1 MYGFRREYW
10 KQKQH
15 MWPVPSNATTVVTDS
30 QFLCKDGRKIRVGDC
45 ALFKPPQDSPPFIG
59 IIRRL
64 TFNKEENPSFEVN
77 WLYRPADLKLAK
89 GIFLEAAPN
98 EIFFSFHKDE
108 ISAASLLHPCKVAFL
123 HKGVEL
129 PSGLSA
135 FVCRRAYD
143 IVRNCLRWLTDQDY
157 LNEQQEEINQLLEK
171 TKLEMHGAVQ
181 SGGRSPKPLN
191 CPTSAQ
197 SLKSGSD
204 SIQSSS
210 FGVQSKGKRRERG
223 DQGSDSSKR
232 ERLFKAEE
240 GDSGHF
246 RPESMLKSEIA
257 KITDEGGLVDF
268 EGVEKLVQLMQL
280 ESGDKKIDLAGRVML
295 VNVITVTDRYDC
307 LSRFV
312 QLKGLPVLDEW
323 LQEVHKGKIGDGN
336 ILKESEKSVEDFLLA
351 LLRALD
357 KLPVNL
363 NSLQTCN
370 VGKSVNYLRSH
381 KNAEI
386 QRKARSLVDTWKKR
400 VEAEMKMTDSQSVS
414 THGVSWPAKP
424 ASSEVSQVG
433 NRKTGVSSENVAKSS
448 GVQPSASKIPQSKPN
463 SGELLSKS
471 SSPLGSAKGMCTLAG
486 SNSKDRNMK
495 VLVGAVTSD
504 LPLTSIKEEK
514 SSGSSQSQ
522 TNSLS
527 CSSEHAK
534 TIGSC
539 REDARSS
546 SVVSI
551 SAGKIHGG
559 VSRNRKSSNGLRGAG
574 QAVPQKEPRSAKN
587 SSRNSPAGKVS
598 PTQTSHEKS
607 PDHPL
612 ADQWNSQRLILRL
625 PNSGR
630 SPSTGAS
637 GGTFEEPAIFCG
649 KASPPAEKNDSQ
661 DRRVKAKSDRL
672 QTNVASN
679 LINDASDANGALTG
693 FEEGKGSP
701 IGDDQC
707 MATED
712 GNKVAEI
719 SKPTSSSSGF
729 VSRSGQIYDASLS
742 PMNALVES
750 CVKFSEASVSTSLG
764 DDGMNLLASVAAGEI
779 FRSKNDSPLA
789 SPERKYPAADE
800 SSSGN
805 DCKSKHYDG
814 RVART
819 LSKSDGGATG
829 EHHLETVDPLQFKN
843 DSRHPVTMV
852 CCEDSGVG
860 EAVSSSCV
868 EKTGDG
874 IIRTNIS
881 DLSQKAEGPY
891 QLQFKNDSRHP
902 VTTVSRDGAGDGES
916 VSSSCVEKAGDGR
929 NRMRFSDLLQKA
941 EGPCLLPEPKEGVS
955 EITVPAIKEAD
966 VEPGG
971 ANHLNDQ
978 ELGIQ
983 LAKGSSSSDSKLKSR
998 NSSFDDDKKLDHLD
1012 ERITEQEKI
1021 LVSKEVLA
1029 SVNIEKKEADEK
1041 LTELSSNVGNE
1052 NQIIAENVSGTGMTV
1067 QKPSPVA
1074 EKCEP
1079 IDLKKED
1086 VMLPT
1091 AAGNALMISRD
1102 ENADEMKSGE
1112 VEPDKKPM
1120 DLDSAISAGING
1132 YIEENLG
1139 TKEVLDHCSGVSGHA
1154 KLPIISG
1161 KEIDV
1166 PKTSEYNLD
1175 GIESEAALERHA
1187 SSVNPSL
1194 TDSGSDTAVKL
1205 DFDLNEGFPVD
1216 DVSQGEIVRLE
1227 EPTTLSAVH
1236 VPCAL
1241 PFPTSSMSG
1250 SLYASITAASAA
1262 KGPVIPPESPMRYKV
1277 ELGWK
1282 GSAATSAFR
1291 PAEPRK
1297 IAEAPSNTTDIPLV
1311 DATPIKQVRPL
1322 LDFDLNVADELSFDD
1337 VASHGSLESGPHD
1350 RSSTVGFDLDLNRVD
1365 ETPESGSFSM
1375 SKLDIP
1381 SLPSKPSL
1389 SGGISNGGSVSR
1401 DFDLNNGP
1409 GLDEVGTEV
1418 PARSQQMKSTITFP
1432 SVVHGARANNPEFGN
1447 YSSWF
1452 PPGNSYS
1459 AITVPPLLPGREQS
1473 YVAGAQRIM
1482 FPTGSTPFSTEF
1494 YRGPVLSSSPAVAYP
1509 PTTTFPYPGF
1519 PFETNFPLSSNS
1531 FSGCSTAYMDSSTL
1545 GGLCFPTMPLQ
1556 PVGPGVVSSTYP
1568 RPYVMSLPGGTS
1580 NVIPDSRKWGS
1591 QSLDLNSGPGS
1602 GADTE
1607 GRDDRLPSGLR
1618 QIPVPNSQALMEEH
1632 MKMFQVAGVLKRKEP
1647 DGGWDGADRLS
1658 YKQPSWQ

>member
-1 MYGFRREYW
+1 MYGFRGEDW
-10 KQKQH
+10 KQNRH

-45 ALFKPPQDSPPFIG
+45 ALFKPPQDSPPFVG
-59 IIRRL
+59 IIRRF

-98 EIFFSFHKDE
+98 EIFYSFHKDE

-123 HKGVEL
+123 RKGVEL
-129 PSGLSA
+129 PSGISA

-143 IVRNCLRWLTDQDY
+143 IVRNCLWWLTDQEY
-157 LNEQQEEINQLLEK
+157 LNEEINQLLEK
-171 TKLEMHGAVQ
+171 TKLEMHGVVQ

-191 CPTSAQ
+191 CPSSTQ

-210 FGVQSKGKRRERG
+210 FGVQSKGKKRERG
-223 DQGSDSSKR
+223 DQGSDSSKK

-240 GDSGHF
+240 GDSGQY
-246 RPESMLKSEIA
+246 RSESMLKSEIA
-257 KITDEGGLVDF
+257 KITDKGGLVDF

-280 ESGDKKIDLAGRVML
+280 GSGDKKIDLAGRVML
-295 VNVITVTDRYDC
+295 ANVIAVTDRYDC
-307 LSRFV
+307 LSWFV

-336 ILKESEKSVEDFLLA
+336 MLKESDKSVEDFLLA

-363 NSLQTCN
+363 NALQTCN
-370 VGKSVNYLRSH
+370 VGKSVNHLRSH

-433 NRKTGVSSENVAKSS
+433 NRKTGVSSENVSKSS
-448 GVQPSASKIPQSKPN
+448 PVQPSVSKIPQSKPN

-471 SSPLGSAKGMCTLAG
+471 SSPPGSAKGMCTLAG

-504 LPLTSIKEEK
+504 LPLTPIKEER

-546 SVVSI
+546 SAVSM

-587 SSRNSPAGKVS
+587 SSRNSPAEKVS
-598 PTQTSHEKS
+598 PTQTSQEKS

-612 ADQWNSQRLILRL
+612 ADQGNSQRLILRL

-630 SPSTGAS
+630 SPSRGAS
-637 GGTFEEPAIFCG
+637 GGTFEEPAILCG
-649 KASPPAEKNDSQ
+649 KASPPADKNESQ
-661 DRRVKAKSDRL
+661 DRRVKAKTDCL
-672 QTNVASN
+672 QTYVASN
-679 LINDASDANGALTG
+679 LINDASDSNGALTG

-701 IGDDQC
+701 VSDERC
-707 MATED
+707 RATED
-712 GNKVAEI
+712 SNKVAEL

-750 CVKFSEASVSTSLG
+750 CVKFSEASVSTSPG

-779 FRSKNDSPLA
+779 FRSKNNSPLA
-789 SPERKYPAADE
+789 SPERKSPAADE

-805 DCKSKHYDG
+805 DCKSKLYDG
-814 RVART
+814 GVART

-843 DSRHPVTMV
+843 DSRHPVTTV
-852 CCEDSGVG
+852 SCEGSGVV

-868 EKTGDG
+868 ENTGDG
-874 IIRTNIS
+874 ITQKIIS
-881 DLSQKAEGPY
+881 DVLQKAEGLYP
-891 QLQFKNDSRHP
+891 LQFKNDSRHP
-902 VTTVSRDGAGDGES
+902 LTTVSRDGDGES
-916 VSSSCVEKAGDGR
+916 VSSSCVEKGGDGR
-929 NRMRFSDLLQKA
+929 TRMRFSDLLQKA
-941 EGPCLLPEPKEGVS
+941 DGPCLLPEPKEGVS
-955 EITVPAIKEAD
+955 ETSVAAIKEAD

-978 ELGIQ
+978 KDLGIQ
-983 LAKGSSSSDSKLKSR
+983 WAKGSSSDPKLKSR
-998 NSSFDDDKKLDHLD
+998 NSSFDEDKKFDHLD
-1012 ERITEQEKI
+1012 ERITEHEKI
-1021 LVSKEVLA
+1021 SVSKEVLS
-1029 SVNIEKKEADEK
+1029 SVNIEKKEVDK
-1041 LTELSSNVGNE
+1041 NLPELSSDVGNE
-1052 NQIIAENVSGTGMTV
+1052 NQIIAEKVSGTDITV

-1074 EKCEP
+1074 ENCEP

-1091 AAGNALMISRD
+1091 AAGNALMVSSD
-1102 ENADEMKSGE
+1102 ENADDMKAGE
-1112 VEPDKKPM
+1112 IEPDKKPM
-1120 DLDSAISAGING
+1120 GQDSTVSAGING
-1132 YIEENLG
+1132 YIEESLG
-1139 TKEVLDHCSGVSGHA
+1139 TKEVLGHCSGVSGHA
-1154 KLPIISG
+1154 MLPVIPR

-1166 PKTSEYNLD
+1166 PKTSECNLD
-1175 GIESEAALERHA
+1175 GIEYVAALERHV

-1216 DVSQGEIVRLE
+1216 DVSQGDIVRQE
-1227 EPTTLSAVH
+1227 EPATLSAVH

-1241 PFPTSSMSG
+1241 PFPMSSMSG

-1262 KGPVIPPESPMRYKV
+1262 KGPVVPPESPMRNKG

-1297 IAEAPSNTTDIPLV
+1297 IAEAPSNTTDIPSV

-1322 LDFDLNVADELSFDD
+1322 LDFDLNVADELSFED

-1365 ETPESGSFSM
+1365 ETPESGSFSI
-1375 SKLDIP
+1375 SRLNIP

-1432 SVVHGARANNPEFGN
+1432 SAVHGARANNPEFGN

-1459 AITVPPLLPGREQS
+1459 AITVPPLLPGRGEQS

-1482 FPTGSTPFSTEF
+1482 FPTGSTPFGTEF
-1494 YRGPVLSSSPAVAYP
+1494 YKGPVLSSSPAVAYP
-1509 PTTTFPYPGF
+1509 PTTPFPYPGF

-1531 FSGCSTAYMDSSTL
+1531 FSGSTAYMDSSTL

-1556 PVGPGVVSSTYP
+1556 PVGPGGVVSSTYP

-1618 QIPVPNSQALMEEH
+1618 QIPAPNSQALMEEH

>member
-1 MYGFRREYW
+1 MYGFRGEDW
-10 KQKQH
+10 KQSRH

-45 ALFKPPQDSPPFIG
+45 ALFKPLQDSPPFVG

-98 EIFFSFHKDE
+98 EIFYSFHKDE

-123 HKGVEL
+123 RKGVEL
-129 PSGLSA
+129 PSGISA

-157 LNEQQEEINQLLEK
+157 LNEEINQLLEK

-181 SGGRSPKPLN
+181 SGGRSSKPLN
-191 CPTSAQ
+191 CPTTTQ
-197 SLKSGSD
+197 SLKSSSD

-210 FGVQSKGKRRERG
+210 FGVQSKGKKRERG
-223 DQGSDSSKR
+223 DQGSDSSKK
-232 ERLFKAEE
+232 ERLFKTEE
-240 GDSGHF
+240 GDSGQF

-257 KITDEGGLVDF
+257 KITDKGGLVDF
-268 EGVEKLVQLMQL
+268 DGVEKLVQLMQL

-295 VNVITVTDRYDC
+295 VNVIAVTDQYDC
-307 LSRFV
+307 LSWFV
-312 QLKGLPVLDEW
+312 QFKGLPVLDEW

-336 ILKESEKSVEDFLLA
+336 MLKESDKSVEDFLLA

-363 NSLQTCN
+363 NALQTCN
-370 VGKSVNYLRSH
+370 VGKSVNHLRSH

-424 ASSEVSQVG
+424 ASSEGSQVG
-433 NRKTGVSSENVAKSS
+433 NRKTGVSSENVAKTSA
-448 GVQPSASKIPQSKPN
+448 VQPSVSKIPHSKPN

-471 SSPLGSAKGMCTLAG
+471 PSPPGSTKGMSTLAG
-486 SNSKDRNMK
+486 SNSKEKNMK
-495 VLVGAVTSD
+495 LMVGAVTSD
-504 LPLTSIKEEK
+504 LPLTPIKEER

-534 TIGSC
+534 TIVSC

-546 SVVSI
+546 SAVSM

-574 QAVPQKEPRSAKN
+574 HAVPQKEPRSAKN
-587 SSRNSPAGKVS
+587 SSRNSPAEKVS

-612 ADQWNSQRLILRL
+612 ADQGNSQRLILRL

-630 SPSTGAS
+630 SPSRGAS
-637 GGTFEEPAIFCG
+637 GGTFEEPAILCS
-649 KASPPAEKNDSQ
+649 KASPPAEKNESQ
-661 DRRVKAKSDRL
+661 DTRVKAKTDCL
-672 QTNVASN
+672 QTNAASN

-701 IGDDQC
+701 IGDERC

-712 GNKVAEI
+712 GNKVAKI
-719 SKPTSSSSGF
+719 LKPTSSSSGF

-750 CVKFSEASVSTSLG
+750 CVKFSEASVSTSPG

-779 FRSKNDSPLA
+779 FRSKNESPLA
-789 SPERKYPAADE
+789 SPERKSPPADE

-814 RVART
+814 GVART
-819 LSKSDGGATG
+819 LSKSDGGTTG

-843 DSRHPVTMV
+843 DSRHPVTAV
-852 CCEDSGVG
+852 SCEGSVVG

-868 EKTGDG
+868 EKTGDD
-874 IIRTNIS
+874 ITRKNI
-881 DLSQKAEGPY
+881 
-891 QLQFKNDSRHP
+891 
-902 VTTVSRDGAGDGES
+902 
-916 VSSSCVEKAGDGR
+916 
-929 NRMRFSDLLQKA
+929 SDLLQKA
-941 EGPCLLPEPKEGVS
+941 EGPCLLPEPKAGVS
-955 EITVPAIKEAD
+955 EVTVPAIKEAD

-978 ELGIQ
+978 KDLGIQ
-983 LAKGSSSSDSKLKSR
+983 WAKGSSSSDSKLKSR
-998 NSSFDDDKKLDHLD
+998 NSSFDEDKKFDHLD
-1012 ERITEQEKI
+1012 ERITEHDKI
-1021 LVSKEVLA
+1021 LVSKKVLE
-1029 SVNIEKKEADEK
+1029 SVNIEKKEVDEK
-1041 LTELSSNVGNE
+1041 LPELSSDIGNE
-1052 NQIIAENVSGTGMTV
+1052 NQIIAEKVSGTGITV
-1067 QKPSPVA
+1067 QKPSLVA
-1074 EKCEP
+1074 ENCEP

-1086 VMLPT
+1086 IMLPT
-1091 AAGNALMISRD
+1091 AAGNALMVSRD
-1102 ENADEMKSGE
+1102 KNADDMKSGE
-1112 VEPDKKPM
+1112 IEPDKKPM
-1120 DLDSAISAGING
+1120 DLDSAVSAGING
-1132 YIEENLG
+1132 YVEESLG
-1139 TKEVLDHCSGVSGHA
+1139 TKEVLGHCSGISGHA
-1154 KLPIISG
+1154 ELPIIPG

-1166 PKTSEYNLD
+1166 PKTSECNLD
-1175 GIESEAALERHA
+1175 GIESEAALKRHA
-1187 SSVNPSL
+1187 SSVNPPL

-1216 DVSQGEIVRLE
+1216 DVSQGEIVRQE
-1227 EPTTLSAVH
+1227 EPATLSAVH

-1241 PFPTSSMSG
+1241 PFPMSSMSG

-1262 KGPVIPPESPMRYKV
+1262 KGPVVPPESPMRNKG

-1297 IAEAPSNTTDIPLV
+1297 ISEAPSNTSEIPSV
-1311 DATPIKQVRPL
+1311 DATPIKQIRPL
-1322 LDFDLNVADELSFDD
+1322 LDFDLNVANELSFDD

-1365 ETPESGSFSM
+1365 ETLESVSFST

-1381 SLPSKPSL
+1381 
-1389 SGGISNGGSVSR
+1389 NGGSVSR

-1418 PARSQQMKSTITFP
+1418 SARSQQMKSTTTFP
-1432 SVVHGARANNPEFGN
+1432 SAVHGSRANNPEFGN

-1459 AITVPPLLPGREQS
+1459 AITVPPLLAGRGEQS

-1482 FPTGSTPFSTEF
+1482 FPTGSTPFGTEF
-1494 YRGPVLSSSPAVAYP
+1494 YREPVLSSSPAVAYP
-1509 PTTTFPYPGF
+1509 PTTPFPYPGF

-1531 FSGCSTAYMDSSTL
+1531 LSGCSTAYMDSSTL

-1556 PVGPGVVSSTYP
+1556 PVGPGGVVSSTYP

-1591 QSLDLNSGPGS
+1591 QSLDLNAGPGS